1 MLRFMNTPGKI
12 PPFHEQPNGGGN
24 PSDDRHSGD
33 SANGTGIPRSVTRP
47 DSASNQVDRLSALV
61 HELDNLLDG
70 SLRCVSLAART
81 LDGSIGAVGIVEIES
96 VRKQLE
102 TASKALERMAGM
114 VHAAMQGRA
123 IPIGTVLDGDTPAVT
138 LAEAIEHAADVMR
151 HAATTHQTTIELH
164 IDEAV
169 GMNPSGPIYPAVLN
183 ALKNALESIEAAGGR
198 GTVSVHCRAE
208 CGPKT
213 RTKAA
218 TQWACIEIL
227 DDGAGM
233 PRGVTSSRLFDAG
246 FSTKSEGRGIGLALS
261 RSLLERMGGH
271 AEISPRDDRSD
282 QRRPGAVLTL
292 RFPVTVAERES
303 ARDSNKRKRA

>member
-1 MLRFMNTPGKI
+1 MNTPGKI
-12 PPFHEQPNGGGN
+12 PPFHDQPHGDEHSSNG
-24 PSDDRHSGD
+24 
-33 SANGTGIPRSVTRP
+33 NGRDGLPRSVTRP
-47 DSASNQVDRLSALV
+47 DSASSQVDRLSELV

-81 LDGSIGAVGIVEIES
+81 LDGSVGAIGLAEIES

-123 IPIGTVLDGDTPAVT
+123 IPIGSVLDGATPAVT

-151 HAATTHQTTIELH
+151 HAATAHQTTIELH
-164 IDEAV
+164 IEEAV

-208 CGPKT
+208 TGP
-213 RTKAA
+213 RTKTKAPV
-218 TQWACIEIL
+218 QWACIEIL

-246 FSTKSEGRGIGLALS
+246 YTTKSEGRGIGLALS

-282 QRRPGAVLTL
+282 HRRPGAVLTL
-292 RFPVTVAERES
+292 RFPIIVSEREAS
-303 ARDSNKRKRA
+303 RDNNKRKRA

>member
-1 MLRFMNTPGKI
+1 MNTPGKI
-12 PPFHEQPNGGGN
+12 PPFHDQPNGGGH
-24 PSDDRHSGD
+24 PSDDGKHHSGD
-33 SANGTGIPRSVTRP
+33 GGGFPRSVTRP
-47 DSASNQVDRLSALV
+47 DSASTQVDRLSALV

-81 LDGSIGAVGIVEIES
+81 LDGSIGAVGFAEIES

-151 HAATTHQTTIELH
+151 NSAATHGTTIELH

-183 ALKNALESIEAAGGR
+183 ALKNALESIEAAGGK
-198 GTVSVHCRAE
+198 GTVAVHCRAE
-208 CGPKT
+208 NGPRT
-213 RTKAA
+213 RNKSPI
-218 TQWACIEIL
+218 QWACIEIL

-233 PRGVTSSRLFDAG
+233 PRGVTSTRLFDAG
-246 FSTKSEGRGIGLALS
+246 YSTKSEGRGIGLALS

-282 QRRPGAVLTL
+282 HRRPGAVLTL
-292 RFPVTVAERES
+292 RFPITVNERES
-303 ARDSNKRKRA
+303 SRDSNNKRKRA

>member
-24 PSDDRHSGD
+24 PSGDRHSGD
-33 SANGTGIPRSVTRP
+33 GAGGTGFPRSVTRP

-81 LDGSIGAVGIVEIES
+81 LDGSIGAVGLAEIES

-123 IPIGTVLDGDTPAVT
+123 IPIGTVLDGDAPAVT

-151 HAATTHQTTIELH
+151 HSATAHQTTIELH

-169 GMNPSGPIYPAVLN
+169 GINPSGPIYPAVLN
-183 ALKNALESIEAAGGR
+183 GLKNALESIEAAGGR

-208 CGPKT
+208 TGPRT
-213 RTKAA
+213 RTKGPI
-218 TQWACIEIL
+218 QWACIEIL
-227 DDGAGM
+227 DDGTGI

-246 FSTKSEGRGIGLALS
+246 YSTKSDGRGIGLALS

-282 QRRPGAVLTL
+282 HRRPGAVLSM
-292 RFPVTVAERES
+292 RFPVTVSERES
-303 ARDSNKRKRA
+303 TRDNTKRKRA

>member
-12 PPFHEQPNGGGN
+12 PPFHEQPSGDEHSSNGGL
-24 PSDDRHSGD
+24 
-33 SANGTGIPRSVTRP
+33 PRSVTRP
-47 DSASNQVDRLSALV
+47 DSACSQVDRLSALV

-81 LDGSIGAVGIVEIES
+81 LDGSVGAVGLAEIES

-123 IPIGTVLDGDTPAVT
+123 IPIGSVLDGTTPAVT

-151 HAATTHQTTIELH
+151 HSASAHQTTIELH
-164 IDEAV
+164 VEEAV
-169 GMNPSGPIYPAVLN
+169 GMSPSGPIYPAILN
-183 ALKNALESIEAAGGR
+183 ALKNALESIEAVGGR

-208 CGPKT
+208 HGPRTKT
-213 RTKAA
+213 RTPV
-218 TQWACIEIL
+218 QWACIEIL

-233 PRGVTSSRLFDAG
+233 PRGVTSTRLFDAG
-246 FSTKSEGRGIGLALS
+246 FTTKSEGRGIGLALS

-282 QRRPGAVLTL
+282 HRRPGAVLTL
-292 RFPVTVAERES
+292 RFPISQAGREAS
-303 ARDSNKRKRA
+303 GENKRKRA